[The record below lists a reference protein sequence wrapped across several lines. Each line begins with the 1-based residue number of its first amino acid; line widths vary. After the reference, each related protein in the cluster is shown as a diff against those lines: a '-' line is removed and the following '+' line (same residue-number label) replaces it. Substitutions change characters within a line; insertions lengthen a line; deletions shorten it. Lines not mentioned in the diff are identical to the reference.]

1 MNSRMRW
8 VVALVTAGGLAVA
21 LAGCADMIK
30 QWPKQLN
37 LTPPSSAQGTAATP
51 AEPASVSPHGAELAT
66 PEHRGHES
74 ASAEAHAASTRAAS
88 PASTKAH
95 SAVAAPAPKPTVTL
109 SGEASSRARAEKL
122 LNAAQSTLSGVDET
136 KLTGENRVTYA
147 QANNFVGAA
156 QKALQVRD
164 YVTAAG
170 LARKASILADEVKT
184 AAPSALP

>member
-1 MNSRMRW
+1 MRW
-8 VVALVTAGGLAVA
+8 GVALVTAGGFTVA

-37 LTPPSSAQGTAATP
+37 LTPPPSAQGTAATP
-51 AEPASVSPHGAELAT
+51 AKPASVSSNGAELAT
-66 PEHRGHES
+66 PEHREHEP
-74 ASAEAHAASTRAAS
+74 ASAEAHAASSRTAS
-88 PASTKAH
+88 PASAKAH
-95 SAVAAPAPKPTVTL
+95 SAAAVPAPKPTVTL
-109 SGEASSRARAEKL
+109 SGEASSREQAEKL

-170 LARKASILADEVKT
+170 LAKKASLLADEVKT
-184 AAPSALP
+184 TAPPALP